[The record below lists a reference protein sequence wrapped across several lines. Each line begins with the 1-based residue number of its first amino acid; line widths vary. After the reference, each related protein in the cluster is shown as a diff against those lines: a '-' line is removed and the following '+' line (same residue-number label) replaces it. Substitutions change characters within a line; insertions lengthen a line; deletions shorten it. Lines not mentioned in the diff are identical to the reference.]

1 MRDTPRLEPMA
12 RVVQTFSVLKP
23 LDLVCG
29 SGAET
34 VRVWKSS
41 LGYSNA
47 DLKSE
52 CEAHSLSKGGGRF
65 ELVLKLVR
73 AGYGAVED
81 RLLELEM

>member
-1 MRDTPRLEPMA
+1 MVFGD
-12 RVVQTFSVLKP
+12 
-23 LDLVCG
+23 
-29 SGAET
+29 ET
-34 VRVWKSS
+34 IRAWKST

-52 CEAHSLSKGGGRF
+52 CEAHSLTKGGGRF

-81 RLLELEM
+81 RLVEM